1 MSSMPPFMVR
11 KTSVV
16 ILCTILT
23 CIHLYF
29 LITGQAVLPGTGLPS
44 SYNLYIIWYQRVIN
58 TSGGTRLPVLLSRF
72 SASAST
78 FSWLL
83 DMSPVSLSNTFV
95 FTLWFVMVGVSRL
108 LLPWLPYGYISLL
121 IGFWSILNPEK
132 GIVPTFWTH
141 LRVPAAFMGLVA
153 MMCTIRLF
161 YWAYLDMVDPDDD
174 IQTTV
179 ELPMNVSKIQLPST
193 SPQIGSE

>member
-1 MSSMPPFMVR
+1 M
-11 KTSVV
+11 
-16 ILCTILT
+16 I
-23 CIHLYF
+23 
-29 LITGQAVLPGTGLPS
+29 
-44 SYNLYIIWYQRVIN
+44 
-58 TSGGTRLPVLLSRF
+58 
-72 SASAST
+72 
-78 FSWLL
+78 
-83 DMSPVSLSNTFV
+83 
-95 FTLWFVMVGVSRL
+95 GVARL